1 MLDYPSISHINSVAQ
16 QHNFLIIFAV
26 RDIYRDI
33 YQALTQRIAGSHV
46 DILSADGANIINIVE
61 DKFDEIT
68 TSIQITDNSPSD
80 IELQYRSDC
89 RPPTRCSNVALGT
102 PVTFFVS
109 LTTDHCPGEE
119 QENVTIF
126 TRGLAE
132 NLTIVLESGCQCDC
146 SAQGEKSS
154 SFPPGARNWGN

>member
-1 MLDYPSISHINSVAQ
+1 MAQ

-26 RDIYRDI
+26 REIYRDI

-61 DKFDEIT
+61 DKYDEIT
-68 TSIQITDNSPSD
+68 TSIQITDSSPSNV
-80 IELQYRSDC
+80 ELQYQSDC

-102 PVTFFVS
+102 PVTFSVS
-109 LTTDHCPGEE
+109 LSTDHCLDEQ

-132 NLTIVLESGCQCDC
+132 NLTIVLESGCDCDC
-146 SAQGEKSS
+146 SAEGETLGQLWKSLS
-154 SFPPGARNWGN
+154 PPLGK